1 MVIARRLGVPK
12 SSTYHLLNAMSRL
25 GFVRF
30 VDADRGWT
38 LGEQAEVASRAPA
51 LERVLHALEA
61 FDEETPQMT
70 TDALARRLA
79 LSFAEAARLR
89 DALLREGLLVE
100 EDGVLRVGLRLTQ
113 LARQLP
119 ELDELRRRVRPTLV
133 RLRDETGETA
143 NLIVRNGDHGLYVDQ
158 VESRH
163 ALRHAGWTGQQIP
176 LTGATGAALLGQ
188 ANPVSV
194 ASGAVEDGIVAIA
207 ATIGAPAGLVAAIS
221 VTGPSARLGTKAAIA
236 AASRAVSHA
245 AADFQS
251 WLPEQDGEGRL
262 SR

>member
-1 MVIARRLGVPK
+1 MVIARRLGMPK
-12 SSTYHLLNAMSRL
+12 SSTYHLLNSMSRL

-30 VDADRGWT
+30 VEAERAWT

-51 LERVLHALEA
+51 LDLVLDALEA
-61 FDEETPQMT
+61 FDEETPHMT
-70 TDALARRLA
+70 TDTLASRLA

-89 DALLREGLLVE
+89 DVLLREGLLVE
-100 EDGVLRVGLRLTQ
+100 EDGVLRVGLRLAQ

-119 ELDELRRRVRPTLV
+119 ELDELRRRIRPTLV

-143 NLIVRNGDHGLYVDQ
+143 NLIVLNGDHGLYVDQ

-163 ALRHAGWTGQQIP
+163 ALRHAGWTGRQIP

-188 ANPVSV
+188 AGSV
-194 ASGAVEDGIVAIA
+194 AVADGAVEDGVVAIA
-207 ATIGAPAGLVAAIS
+207 ATIGAPEGLTAAIS
-221 VTGPSARLGTKAAIA
+221 VTGPSVRLGTEAVIA

-245 AADFQS
+245 AAEVRS
-251 WLPEQDGEGRL
+251 WRAPRK
-262 SR
+262 R